1 MKKTLALLLTL
12 ALLATALVGCGNKDN
27 PPYND
32 PDQPPSSSN
41 GDSTPDGNE
50 TVGGDET
57 TDGNETTSGDET
69 TEGDE
74 TTGGNEATYSEG
86 LVFTLSEDQS
96 SYMLSSVGTC
106 RDSEII
112 IPATYGNL
120 PVTVIKSYTFE
131 NCDWLTKVTIPNS
144 VVEIEGSAF
153 YNCPQLDK
161 LIIPESVTKLDGGCI
176 HNCPNA
182 VEVQDGVTYVDNW
195 LLYCDQT
202 IANVTIRNNT
212 VGIVSLSCEQITD
225 IVIPNSVKYIM
236 GSAFRNSISLETIT
250 IPDSVISI
258 GDYTFEFCSSLK
270 SIDIPYGVISI
281 GSHAFAECT
290 SLESV
295 NMPDSVTYLGI
306 GAFSNC
312 HALKTLKLSNALT
325 QILEYT
331 FDGCEALEAI
341 DLPDGLIS
349 IGERAF
355 YCCGVQSTNDTVVE
369 IPETVTMIGEDAFV
383 GVQLLKFANG
393 EMIIPDCAYQGSSI
407 TSLVVAEGTTEIG
420 SHAFEHAE
428 FLEWIY
434 LPKTLSKIGSYAF
447 NYCYAGAIYYNGS
460 YDEFYAIEVGT
471 ANDGLFSYVVERY
484 FYSEEKPTEEG
495 NLYWHYVD
503 GVPTPW

>member
-1 MKKTLALLLTL
+1 MKKLLALLLTL
-12 ALLATALVGCGNKDN
+12 VLLATALVGCGNNNN
-27 PPYND
+27 PPDNN

-41 GDSTPDGNE
+41 GDSTTDGNE
-50 TVGGDET
+50 TVGGD
-57 TDGNETTSGDET
+57 GT

-74 TTGGNEATYSEG
+74 TTDGNEATYSDG

-96 SYMLSSVGTC
+96 SYMLSGVGTC

-112 IPATYGNL
+112 IPATYENR

-144 VVEIEGSAF
+144 IVEIEGSAF

-182 VEVQDGVTYVDNW
+182 VEVQDGVTYVDKW

-202 IANVTIRNNT
+202 VANVTIRNNT

-236 GSAFRNSISLETIT
+236 GSAFSNSISLETIT

-258 GDYTFEFCSSLK
+258 GDYAFEHCSSLK
-270 SIDIPYGVISI
+270 NIDIPDSVISI
-281 GSHAFAECT
+281 GWYAFASCP

-295 NMPDSVTYLGI
+295 DMPDSVTFLGG
-306 GAFSNC
+306 GAFSEC
-312 HALKTLKLSNALT
+312 HALKTLRLSNALT

-331 FDGCEALEAI
+331 FDSCEALEAI
-341 DLPDGLIS
+341 DLPDGLVS

-355 YCCGVQSTNDTVVE
+355 YNCGVQSVNDIVVE
-369 IPETVTMIGEDAFV
+369 IPETVTTIGEDAFL

-393 EMIIPDCAYQGSSI
+393 EMIIPDGAYRGSSI

-420 SHAFEHAE
+420 SGAFEHTYY
-428 FLEWIY
+428 LEWIY

-447 NYCYAGAIYYNGS
+447 NYCTVKIVYYNGS
-460 YDEFYAIEVGT
+460 YDEFYAMEIGE
-471 ANDGLFSYVVERY
+471 ANNDLFYAVDIY
-484 FYSEEKPTEEG
+484 FYSEEKPANEG
-495 NLYWHYVD
+495 ELYWHYVD